1 MRSFVRLCQKVTIS
15 VVLVALASA
24 FSSVK
29 AAEVSPK
36 QFYLQYHQR
45 CLVVSSPKAL
55 LPWRSKDSLARDEPM
70 ADEEIEQ
77 VYPMI
82 RDMMS
87 KNVTVISEEIKGDRA
102 TLKVTGEVPAAAAA
116 EPADTKAAKSAKSG
130 QKAAAAPATSKPE
143 QAVGV
148 VLLVKEG
155 GQWKMDHESWTTR

>member
-1 MRSFVRLCQKVTIS
+1 MRSVFRLCQLVTLS
-15 VVLVALASA
+15 VLFAVLSGA
-24 FSSVK
+24 FSI
-29 AAEVSPK
+29 ALTAEVSPK
-36 QFYLQYHQR
+36 QFYLQYHQK

-55 LPWRSKDSLARDEPM
+55 LQWRSKDSIARDQPM

-82 RDMMS
+82 KDMMS

-102 TLKVTGEVPAAAAA
+102 TLKVTGDVPTAAAP
-116 EPADTKAAKSAKSG
+116 EPAETKTAKSTKSG
-130 QKAAAAPATSKPE
+130 QKAAAEPATAKAE

-155 GQWKMDHESWTTR
+155 GQ